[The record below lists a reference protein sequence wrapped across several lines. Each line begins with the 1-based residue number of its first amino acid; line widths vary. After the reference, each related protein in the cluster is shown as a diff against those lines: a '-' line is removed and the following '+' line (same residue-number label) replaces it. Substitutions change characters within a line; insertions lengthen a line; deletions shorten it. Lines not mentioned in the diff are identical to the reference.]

1 MTLTP
6 DVEQQLKRIYN
17 KIRDTTSIGVGEPV
31 KFMVQ
36 IEMLLGE
43 TADASSITGIVPLV
57 HLQHDGATKIL
68 MVIGRHP
75 DVYLENTSELPP
87 LQDCGEHY
95 NNPT

>member
-57 HLQHDGATKIL
+57 HLQHDGATQDSY
-68 MVIGRHP
+68 GHRP
-75 DVYLENTSELPP
+75 APRCLPRKH
-87 LQDCGEHY
+87 QRVT
-95 NNPT
+95 PTAGLR